1 MLSRKPY
8 IHSKEEEE
16 AVEVDEDGVVTI
28 AEAEEA
34 TTSAPRCGAAGVA
47 RTPTTSKIAGRRTAT
62 TINGHAPVAI
72 RKADSGVM
80 DAEKWDISGNT
91 VQSAGMEVEMEMDL
105 MEMMEA
111 EVVSTVKA
119 MEDKDPVVPEV
130 GAEVVSTTKAME
142 DKDPVPEVEVEVAS
156 MVKALEDKDPVAPEV
171 GAEVVSTT
179 KAMEDKDLVKAV
191 DKAEV
196 VTTARSC
203 LEMVPTI
210 RNDSWG
216 RPPSIL
222 R

>member
-1 MLSRKPY
+1 MLSQKPY

-16 AVEVDEDGVVTI
+16 AVEVAEDGGVTI

-47 RTPTTSKIAGRRTAT
+47 RTPTTSKIAGRRTVT
-62 TINGHAPVAI
+62 TVNGHALVAI
-72 RKADSGVM
+72 RKADSGVT
-80 DAEKWDISGNT
+80 DAVKWDISGNT
-91 VQSAGMEVEMEMDL
+91 VQSAGMEVEMEME

-119 MEDKDPVVPEV
+119 MEDKDPVVPEA

-171 GAEVVSTT
+171 EAEVVSTT
-179 KAMEDKDLVKAV
+179 KATEDKDLVKAV

>member
-1 MLSRKPY
+1 M
-8 IHSKEEEE
+8 
-16 AVEVDEDGVVTI
+16 DEDGVVTI

-91 VQSAGMEVEMEMDL
+91 VQSAGMEVEMEME
-105 MEMMEA
+105 MERME
-111 EVVSTVKA
+111 
-119 MEDKDPVVPEV
+119 
-130 GAEVVSTTKAME
+130 AEVVSTTKAME
-142 DKDPVPEVEVEVAS
+142 DKDPVPEVEVEVVS
-156 MVKALEDKDPVAPEV
+156 MVKALEDKDPVLEV
-171 GAEVVSTT
+171 EVEVVSTV
-179 KAMEDKDLVKAV
+179 KALEDKDPVPEVEVEVVSAVKATEDKDLVKAM

-196 VTTARSC
+196 VTTVRSC

-210 RNDSWG
+210 HNDSWG